1 MKLPSG
7 ITVPGVNLND
17 VQRERMRKLA
27 TPINAHLA
35 VAGVLI
41 LLCLYLGVRLYMVSG
56 STGTQGNE
64 AIVVEQS
71 RVAAANLAAEKLRG
85 VDSKLQAS
93 DAEAQKFY
101 TDRLPYAYSD
111 VAAAIGTLAKETNV
125 RWSRASYV
133 QAAPTDGVTEL
144 RIDGA
149 VTGDYVSV
157 AHFINAMERSKSF
170 FLIENLAL
178 TGAQGGL
185 VNLQLR
191 IGTYIREPMPA
202 YATAQTAA
210 GARP

>member
-1 MKLPSG
+1 MRLPSG
-7 ITVPGVNLND
+7 LTVPGVTLSEQ
-17 VQRERMRKLA
+17 QRERMRNLA
-27 TPINAHLA
+27 TPINAHMA
-35 VAGVLI
+35 VAAVLV

-56 STGTQGNE
+56 NVGAQGDE
-64 AIVVEQS
+64 AVVVQQS
-71 RVAAANLAAEKLRG
+71 RVAAANVAAQKLRG
-85 VDSKLQAS
+85 VDAKLQAS
-93 DAEAQKFY
+93 DTEAQKFY

-111 VAAAIGTLAKETNV
+111 VAASIGTIAKETNV

-133 QAAPTDGVTEL
+133 QAISADGVTEL

-157 AHFINAMERSKSF
+157 AHFINSMERSKSF

-191 IGTYIREPMPA
+191 IGTYIREPMPVVQQV
-202 YATAQTAA
+202 ATGAQ
-210 GARP
+210 P

>member
-7 ITVPGVNLND
+7 LTVPGMTLSEQ
-17 VQRERMRKLA
+17 QRERMRNLA
-27 TPINAHLA
+27 TPINAHMA
-35 VAGVLI
+35 VAAVLV
-41 LLCLYLGVRLYMVSG
+41 LLCLFLGVRLYMVSG
-56 STGTQGNE
+56 NVGTQGDE
-64 AIVVEQS
+64 AVVVAQS
-71 RVAAANLAAEKLRG
+71 RVAAANVAAEKLRG
-85 VDSKLQAS
+85 VDSKLQTS

-111 VAAAIGTLAKETNV
+111 VAAAIGAIAKETNV

-133 QAAPTDGVTEL
+133 QAISADGVTEL

-157 AHFINAMERSKSF
+157 AHFINATERSKSL

-191 IGTYIREPMPA
+191 IGTYIREPMPMVQ
-202 YATAQTAA
+202 QTAA
-210 GARP
+210 GAQP

>member
-1 MKLPSG
+1 MRLPSG
-7 ITVPGVNLND
+7 LTVPGVTLNEQ
-17 VQRERMRKLA
+17 QRERMRNLA
-27 TPINAHLA
+27 TPINAHMA
-35 VAGVLI
+35 VAAVLV

-56 STGTQGNE
+56 NVGAQGDE
-64 AIVVEQS
+64 AVVVQQS
-71 RVAAANLAAEKLRG
+71 RVAAANVAAQKLRG
-85 VDSKLQAS
+85 VDAKLQAS
-93 DAEAQKFY
+93 DTEAQKFY

-111 VAAAIGTLAKETNV
+111 VAASIGAIAKETNV

-133 QAAPTDGVTEL
+133 QAISADGVTEL

-202 YATAQTAA
+202 VQQAAA
-210 GARP
+210 GAQP